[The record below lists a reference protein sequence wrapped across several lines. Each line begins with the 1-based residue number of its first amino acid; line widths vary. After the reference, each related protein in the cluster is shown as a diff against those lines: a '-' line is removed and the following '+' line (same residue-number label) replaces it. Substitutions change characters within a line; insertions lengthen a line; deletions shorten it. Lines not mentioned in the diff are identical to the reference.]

1 MCAHVLVAEDD
12 PNQAQV
18 IGIYLTAEG
27 HSVTV
32 VHDGAIALTRAR
44 EQQPDLL
51 VLDVML
57 PGMDGLDV
65 CRALRAESEVPIL
78 VLTARSSEYDLVRG
92 LDFGADDYLTKPYS
106 PRELTARVRTL
117 LRRARPRGLAD
128 RAQAHRLGDL
138 VVDPVRHQVTIDGI
152 SVECTYGEFQ
162 LLEIMVRQPDRV
174 FTRQQLLELTR
185 GTDAY
190 VTPRIIDAH
199 VLNLRK
205 KIERDPSRPAR
216 LVTVFGVGYKLTD
229 GS

>member
-1 MCAHVLVAEDD
+1 MCARVLVAEDD
-12 PNQAQV
+12 ENQAEV
-18 IGIYLTAEG
+18 VRLYLEAEG
-27 HSVTV
+27 HSVAV
-32 VHDGAIALTRAR
+32 VHDGAVALTQAR

-65 CRALRAESEVPIL
+65 CRAVRAESELPIL
-78 VLTARSSEYDLVRG
+78 VLTARSSEYDLLRG
-92 LDFGADDYLTKPYS
+92 LDFGADDYMTKPYS

-117 LRRARPRGLAD
+117 LRRARPKEPV
-128 RAQAHRLGDL
+128 AQGYRLGDL
-138 VVDPVRHQVTIDGI
+138 VVDPARHEVTVGGMP
-152 SVECTYGEFQ
+152 VECTYGEFQ
-162 LLEIMVRQPDRV
+162 LLEIMVRQPNRV
-174 FTRQQLLELTR
+174 FTRQQLLEATR

-205 KIERDPSRPAR
+205 KIERDPSSPTR
-216 LVTVFGVGYKLTD
+216 LLTVFGVGYKLTD

>member
-32 VHDGAIALTRAR
+32 VHDGAIALTQAR

-117 LRRARPRGLAD
+117 LRRARPRELAD

>member
-12 PNQAQV
+12 TNQAQV
-18 IGIYLTAEG
+18 IRLYLEAEG
-27 HSVTV
+27 HSVAV
-32 VHDGAIALTRAR
+32 VHDGAIALTQARAL
-44 EQQPDLL
+44 QPDLL

-65 CRALRAESEVPIL
+65 CRALRAESELPIL

-117 LRRARPRGLAD
+117 LRRARRKEPA
-128 RAQAHRLGDL
+128 AQVHRLGGL
-138 VVDPVRHQVTIDGI
+138 VVDPVRHEVTVDGAP
-152 SVECTYGEFQ
+152 VECTYGEFQ
-162 LLEIMVRQPDRV
+162 LLEIMVRQPNRV

-205 KIERDPSRPAR
+205 KIERDPGRPAR
-216 LVTVFGVGYKLTD
+216 LLTVFGVGYKLTD

>member
-32 VHDGAIALTRAR
+32 VHDGAIALARAR

-117 LRRARPRGLAD
+117 LRRARPRELAD

-216 LVTVFGVGYKLTD
+216 LVTVFSVGYKLTD